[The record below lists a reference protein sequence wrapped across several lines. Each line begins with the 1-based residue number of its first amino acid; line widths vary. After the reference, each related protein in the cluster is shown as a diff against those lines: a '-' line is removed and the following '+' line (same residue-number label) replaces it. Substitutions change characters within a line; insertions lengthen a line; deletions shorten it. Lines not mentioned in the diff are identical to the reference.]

1 MNVAF
6 YIAKRY
12 LVAKKSHNLINI
24 ITLISV
30 VGVGVGAF
38 ALIVVLSVFNG
49 FEKVITDMITAVS
62 ADLVIEPKTGKYFDD
77 EAFDFKKIES
87 LQDVGYAVKV
97 IEEDALFRYKDKQ
110 HIGKLKGVSHNYQ
123 TTGIFDSLMVSGNF
137 ILENETGE
145 KAIAGAGVGWFLGLN
160 TRNPAALLTVYV
172 PKRGDPSSFS
182 FEQAFNFRALPV
194 SGVFNSK
201 QEMDETYVIVPI
213 TFASELLGSQSEM
226 TSVELFA
233 IKGADIIVL
242 QEKVESITGNGFTV
256 KNTMQQQETLY
267 QIMRSEKWA
276 IFFILTFI
284 LILATF
290 NVIGSLTM
298 LIVDKQKDIGILR
311 KLGATPQLIKKLF
324 LTEGVLITLTGGIL
338 GLVLGV
344 VVVLIQQ
351 YFGVLKL
358 GNETGTFIIDAYP
371 VELKILD
378 IIKVFGVVFVIGWL
392 SSVYT
397 VRQIIKRFEK
407 QFINID

>member
-1 MNVAF
+1 VNVAF

-49 FEKVITDMITAVS
+49 FEKVITEMITAVS
-62 ADLVIEPKTGKYFDD
+62 ADLVIEPKTGKYFNNEDLKF
-77 EAFDFKKIES
+77 ENIES
-87 LQDVGYAVKV
+87 VPGIAFAVKV
-97 IEEDALFRYKDKQ
+97 VEEDALFRYKDKQ
-110 HIGKLKGVSHNYQ
+110 HIGKLKGVSLNYQ
-123 TTGIFDSLMVSGNF
+123 TTGIFDSLMINGNF
-137 ILENETGE
+137 IIENETGE
-145 KAIAGAGVGWFLGLN
+145 YAIAGAGVGWFLGLN

-182 FEQAFNFRALPV
+182 FEQAFNFRSLPV

-201 QEMDETYVIVPI
+201 QEMDETHVIVPI
-213 TFASELLGSQSEM
+213 GFASELLGSQNEM
-226 TSVELFA
+226 TSIELFA
-233 IKGADIIVL
+233 SKSVNLDML
-242 QEKVESITGNGFTV
+242 QEKVESIVGNGFTV
-256 KNTMQQQETLY
+256 KNNMQQQETLY

-298 LIVDKQKDIGILR
+298 LIVDKRKDIGILR

-324 LTEGVLITLTGGIL
+324 LTEGVLITLSGGIL
-338 GLVLGV
+338 GLVLGIA
-344 VVVLIQQ
+344 VVLVQQ
-351 YFGVLKL
+351 YFGLLKL
-358 GNETGTFIIDAYP
+358 GSETGTFIIDAYP
-371 VELKILD
+371 VELKLMD
-378 IIKVFGVVFVIGWL
+378 IFKVFGVVFVIGWL

-407 QFINID
+407 LFV

>member
-49 FEKVITDMITAVS
+49 FEKVITEMITAVS
-62 ADLVIEPKTGKYFDD
+62 ADLVIEPKTGKYFNNEDLKF
-77 EAFDFKKIES
+77 ENIES
-87 LQDVGYAVKV
+87 VPGIAFAVKV
-97 IEEDALFRYKDKQ
+97 VEEDALFRYKDKQ
-110 HIGKLKGVSHNYQ
+110 HIGKLKGVSLNYQ
-123 TTGIFDSLMVSGNF
+123 TTGIFDSLMINGNF
-137 ILENETGE
+137 IIENETGE
-145 KAIAGAGVGWFLGLN
+145 YAIAGAGVGWFLGLN

-182 FEQAFNFRALPV
+182 FEQAFNFRSLPV

-201 QEMDETYVIVPI
+201 QEMDETHVIVPI
-213 TFASELLGSQSEM
+213 GFASELLGSQNEM
-226 TSVELFA
+226 TSIELFA
-233 IKGADIIVL
+233 SKSVNLDML
-242 QEKVESITGNGFTV
+242 QEKVESIVGNGFTV
-256 KNTMQQQETLY
+256 KNNMQQQETLY

-298 LIVDKQKDIGILR
+298 LIVDKRKDIGILR

-324 LTEGVLITLTGGIL
+324 LTEGVLITLSGGIL
-338 GLVLGV
+338 GLVLGIA
-344 VVVLIQQ
+344 VVLVQQ
-351 YFGVLKL
+351 YFGLLKL
-358 GNETGTFIIDAYP
+358 GSETGTFIIDAYP
-371 VELKILD
+371 VELKLMD
-378 IIKVFGVVFVIGWL
+378 IFKVFGVVFVIGWL

-407 QFINID
+407 LFV

>member
-49 FEKVITDMITAVS
+49 FEKVITEMITTVS
-62 ADLVIEPKTGKYFDD
+62 PDLVIEPKTGKYFK
-77 EAFDFKKIES
+77 EEIVDFES
-87 LQDVGYAVKV
+87 LGSLQGVQSVVKV
-97 IEEDALFRYKDKQ
+97 IEEDALFRYNDKQ
-110 HIGKLKGVSHNYQ
+110 HIGRLKGVDQNYQ
-123 TTGIFDSLMVSGNF
+123 ATGIFDSLMVSGNF
-137 ILENETGE
+137 VLENENGE
-145 KAIAGAGVGWFLGLN
+145 FAIAGAGVGWYLGLN

-172 PKRGDPSSFS
+172 PKKGDPSSFS
-182 FEQAFNFRALPV
+182 LEQAFNYRALPV
-194 SGVFNSK
+194 SGVFNAK
-201 QEMDETYVIVPI
+201 QEIDETHVIVPI
-213 TFASELLGSQSEM
+213 KFAAELIGSQHEL
-226 TSVELFA
+226 TSVELFVNDGIEMDA
-233 IKGADIIVL
+233 L
-242 QEKVESITGNGFTV
+242 QKQVESIAGSNFTV
-256 KNTMQQQETLY
+256 KNSMQQQETLY
-267 QIMRSEKWA
+267 NIMRSEKWA

-298 LIVDKQKDIGILR
+298 LIVDKRKDIGILR
-311 KLGATPQLIKKLF
+311 KLGATPNLIKKLF
-324 LTEGVLITLTGGIL
+324 LTEGVLITLTGGVL
-338 GLVLGV
+338 GLLLGI

-358 GNETGTFIIDAYP
+358 GNESGTFIIDAYP
-371 VELKILD
+371 VHLKFQD
-378 IIKVFGVVFVIGWL
+378 VVKVFGVVFVIGWL

-407 QFINID
+407 LMM

>member
-87 LQDVGYAVKV
+87 LPDVEYVVKV

-145 KAIAGAGVGWFLGLN
+145 NAVAGAGVGWFLGLN

-172 PKRGDPSSFS
+172 PKRGDPSNFS

-201 QEMDETYVIVPI
+201 QEMDETHVIVPI
-213 TFASELLGSQSEM
+213 AFASELLGIQSEM

-233 IKGADIIVL
+233 IKGADINVL
-242 QEKVESITGNGFTV
+242 QEKVESISGNGFTV

-338 GLVLGV
+338 GLVLGII
-344 VVVLIQQ
+344 VVLIQQ

-371 VELKILD
+371 VELKFLD

-407 QFINID
+407 LFV

>member
-49 FEKVITDMITAVS
+49 FEKVITEMVTSVS
-62 ADLVIEPKTGKYFDD
+62 PDLVIEPKTGKYFR
-77 EAFDFKKIES
+77 EEIVDFGNLGS
-87 LQDVGYAVKV
+87 LQGVQSVVKV
-97 IEEDALFRYKDKQ
+97 IEEDALFRYNDKQ
-110 HIGKLKGVSHNYQ
+110 HIGRLKGVGHNYQ
-123 TTGIFDSLMVSGNF
+123 ATGIFDSLMVSGNF
-137 ILENETGE
+137 VLENENGE
-145 KAIAGAGVGWFLGLN
+145 FAIAGAGVGWYLGLN

-172 PKRGDPSSFS
+172 PKKGDPSSFS
-182 FEQAFNFRALPV
+182 LEQAFNYRALPV
-194 SGVFNSK
+194 SGVFNAK
-201 QEMDETYVIVPI
+201 QEIDETHVIVPLQ
-213 TFASELLGSQSEM
+213 FAAELIGSQDEL
-226 TSVELFA
+226 TSVELFSKDGIEMDA
-233 IKGADIIVL
+233 L
-242 QEKVESITGNGFTV
+242 QKQVESIAGSNFTV
-256 KNTMQQQETLY
+256 KNSMQQQETLY
-267 QIMRSEKWA
+267 NIMRSEKWA

-298 LIVDKQKDIGILR
+298 LIVDKRKDIGVLR
-311 KLGATPQLIKKLF
+311 KLGATPNLIKKLF
-324 LTEGVLITLTGGIL
+324 LTEGVLITLTGGVL
-338 GLVLGV
+338 GLLLGI

-358 GNETGTFIIDAYP
+358 GNESGTFIIDAYP
-371 VELKILD
+371 VHLKFPD
-378 IIKVFGVVFVIGWL
+378 VVKVFGVVFIIGWL

-397 VRQIIKRFEK
+397 VRQIMKRFEK
-407 QFINID
+407 LMM

>member
-1 MNVAF
+1 VNVAF

-49 FEKVITDMITAVS
+49 FEKVITEMITTVS
-62 ADLVIEPKTGKYFDD
+62 PDLVIEPKTGKYFK
-77 EAFDFKKIES
+77 EEIVDFES
-87 LQDVGYAVKV
+87 LGSLQGVQSVVKV
-97 IEEDALFRYKDKQ
+97 IEEDALFRYNDKQ
-110 HIGKLKGVSHNYQ
+110 HIGRLKGVDQNYQ
-123 TTGIFDSLMVSGNF
+123 ATGIFDSLMVSGNF
-137 ILENETGE
+137 VLENENGE
-145 KAIAGAGVGWFLGLN
+145 FAIAGAGVGWYLGLN

-172 PKRGDPSSFS
+172 PKKGDPSSFS
-182 FEQAFNFRALPV
+182 LEQAFNYRALPV
-194 SGVFNSK
+194 SGVFNAK
-201 QEMDETYVIVPI
+201 QEIDETHVIVPI
-213 TFASELLGSQSEM
+213 KFAAELIGSQHEL
-226 TSVELFA
+226 TSVELFVNDGIEMDA
-233 IKGADIIVL
+233 L
-242 QEKVESITGNGFTV
+242 QKQVESIAGSNFTV
-256 KNTMQQQETLY
+256 KNSMQQQETLY
-267 QIMRSEKWA
+267 NIMRSEKWA

-298 LIVDKQKDIGILR
+298 LIVDKRKDIGILR
-311 KLGATPQLIKKLF
+311 KLGATPNLIKKLF
-324 LTEGVLITLTGGIL
+324 LTEGVLITLTGGVL
-338 GLVLGV
+338 GLLLGI

-358 GNETGTFIIDAYP
+358 GNESGTFIIDAYP
-371 VELKILD
+371 VHLKFQD
-378 IIKVFGVVFVIGWL
+378 VVKVFGVVFVIGWL

-407 QFINID
+407 LMM

>member
-1 MNVAF
+1 VNVAF

-49 FEKVITDMITAVS
+49 FEKVITEMVTAVS
-62 ADLVIEPKTGKYFDD
+62 PDLVIEPKTGKFFKED
-77 EAFDFKKIES
+77 AFDVEK
-87 LQDVGYAVKV
+87 LQTIDGVEFAVKV
-97 IEEDALFRYKDKQ
+97 IEDDALFRYNDKQ
-110 HIGKLKGVSHNYQ
+110 HIGRLKGVSLNYM

-137 ILENETGE
+137 MLENETGSY
-145 KAIAGAGVGWFLGLN
+145 AVAGAGVGWFLGLN
-160 TRNPAALLTVYV
+160 ARNPAALLTVYV
-172 PKRGDPSSFS
+172 PKSGDPSNFS
-182 FEQAFNFRALPV
+182 FEQAFNYRALPI
-194 SGVFNSK
+194 SGIFNSK
-201 QEMDETYVIVPI
+201 QEMDETHIIVPI
-213 TFASELLGSQSEM
+213 DFASEMLGSQHEL

-233 IKGADIIVL
+233 TESTDIDVL
-242 QEKVESITGNGFTV
+242 QKSVESATGTGFTV
-256 KNTMQQQETLY
+256 KNTFQQQETLY

-298 LIVDKQKDIGILR
+298 LIVDKRKDIGILR
-311 KLGATPQLIKKLF
+311 KLGAAPQLIKKLF
-324 LTEGVLITLTGGIL
+324 LTEGILITLTGGIL
-338 GLVLGV
+338 GLLLGII
-344 VVVLIQQ
+344 VVLVQQ

-371 VELKILD
+371 VDLKVSD

-397 VRQIIKRFEK
+397 VRQIIKRFDKVLE
-407 QFINID
+407 

>member
-49 FEKVITDMITAVS
+49 FEKVITEMITAVS
-62 ADLVIEPKTGKYFDD
+62 ADLVIEPKTGKYFNSEDLKF
-77 EAFDFKKIES
+77 ESIES
-87 LQDVGYAVKV
+87 VPGIAFAVKV
-97 IEEDALFRYKDKQ
+97 VEEDALFRYKDKQ
-110 HIGKLKGVSHNYQ
+110 HIGKLKGVSLNYQ
-123 TTGIFDSLMVSGNF
+123 TTGIFDSLMINGNF
-137 ILENETGE
+137 IIENETGE
-145 KAIAGAGVGWFLGLN
+145 YAIAGAGVGWFLGLN

-182 FEQAFNFRALPV
+182 FEQAFNFRSLPV

-201 QEMDETYVIVPI
+201 QEMDETHVIVPI
-213 TFASELLGSQSEM
+213 GFASELLGSQNEM
-226 TSVELFA
+226 TSIELFA
-233 IKGADIIVL
+233 SKSVNLDML
-242 QEKVESITGNGFTV
+242 QEKVESIVGNGFTV
-256 KNTMQQQETLY
+256 KNNMQQQETLY

-298 LIVDKQKDIGILR
+298 LIVDKRKDIGILR

-324 LTEGVLITLTGGIL
+324 LTEGVLITLSGGIL
-338 GLVLGV
+338 GLVLGIA
-344 VVVLIQQ
+344 VVLVQQ
-351 YFGVLKL
+351 YFGLLKL
-358 GNETGTFIIDAYP
+358 GSETGTFIIDAYP
-371 VELKILD
+371 VELKLMD
-378 IIKVFGVVFVIGWL
+378 IFKVFGVVFVIGWL

-407 QFINID
+407 LFV